1 MDNTDQITPYPSTER
16 GAGGKLRKPP
26 PRKPPASPYARPSSS
41 STTTNRRW
49 ISKLVDPAYRIIAG
63 GATRFLPSFFSTS
76 DSASTPVNPS
86 SSNEEVQEA
95 GKWRTGEQHNE
106 DNLLKSNLHILP
118 SELSKMAN
126 TGDGGS
132 SKLNNSFDFDMPSH
146 VQKEEQHENN
156 KFSDIEQ
163 LLKGKKFTR
172 DEFDHIVGL
181 LNSRAID
188 VSNGEQRKENTNL
201 TSRQDDGG
209 LVVADKLPKV
219 FNERRHEESNGVIRE
234 SSTPCVSK
242 GRDEFGASPVEIARA
257 YMDSRASEAG
267 PSSKNM
273 IQTVESTMLCNGE
286 AAMKLCDPSPSKKSP
301 TCWPGAVVHDAY
313 TTPQTQG
320 SKYGLLNHARTPYSR
335 TLLMKSKSKL
345 IHPPQ
350 GNYSHISSTP
360 LRQSQTSL
368 YLKDK
373 SEVGASESGYGSVGP
388 IRRTRHKVALR
399 STPQRPAYSSTPQR
413 PAYSSMNSSQRQN
426 SSFIEYSNSTVATS
440 TGPGRMS
447 STRKPLG
454 FEHSVPTVH
463 MHTSL
468 MAKKILEHIDR
479 SVPTPKEKSAEL
491 KLATK
496 WKNPESSVN
505 TSTIFSNE
513 YNGLVKLK
521 DVSPC
526 KYDELGGMNSTLRN
540 ENEGSRNVDI
550 QPRESA
556 DKSIDITKEG
566 TLASDLNVHNS
577 IPRLTIDGTTQ
588 NFGSSQMFPM
598 KSTYEDGLMALSSGG
613 RYPSLVNQEKKTAA
627 NNAAS
632 KPVLAPISVKK
643 PESNWTLAS
652 DNTSGFTFPVT
663 APSSVFSEPP
673 TPSIMP
679 LLVSTGNKH
688 QPQEIPTQL
697 SYSFGIKKSNPAVV
711 FSFPSTSNIVH
722 NDDGVIKY
730 NFGSTDKARLSFSFG
745 NTAVNC

>member
-1 MDNTDQITPYPSTER
+1 MNQAVSRNKIWV
-16 GAGGKLRKPP
+16 G
-26 PRKPPASPYARPSSS
+26 
-41 STTTNRRW
+41 
-49 ISKLVDPAYRIIAG
+49 
-63 GATRFLPSFFSTS
+63 
-76 DSASTPVNPS
+76 
-86 SSNEEVQEA
+86 EVLSLAEA
-95 GKWRTGEQHNE
+95 V
-106 DNLLKSNLHILP
+106 LMI
-118 SELSKMAN
+118 
-126 TGDGGS
+126 
-132 SKLNNSFDFDMPSH
+132 
-146 VQKEEQHENN
+146 
-156 KFSDIEQ
+156 
-163 LLKGKKFTR
+163 

-209 LVVADKLPKV
+209 LVVADKLP
-219 FNERRHEESNGVIRE
+219 
-234 SSTPCVSK
+234 K

-388 IRRTRHKVALR
+388 IRRTRHKVALQ

-598 KSTYEDGLMALSSGG
+598 KSTYEKKELSCNILAYMERMAIWWE
-613 RYPSLVNQEKKTAA
+613 R
-627 NNAAS
+627 
-632 KPVLAPISVKK
+632 
-643 PESNWTLAS
+643 
-652 DNTSGFTFPVT
+652 
-663 APSSVFSEPP
+663 
-673 TPSIMP
+673 
-679 LLVSTGNKH
+679 
-688 QPQEIPTQL
+688 
-697 SYSFGIKKSNPAVV
+697 
-711 FSFPSTSNIVH
+711 
-722 NDDGVIKY
+722 
-730 NFGSTDKARLSFSFG
+730 
-745 NTAVNC
+745 